1 MDCVDGNWK
10 RSKSGWE
17 IVIIKRFRLV
27 IGNDIHSAI
36 VIFCFCSTIAG
47 PELVMGLHWGEGE
60 RKESASNLNEKSCDW
75 VARSLFTALMQNCFH
90 FFLFLPLFTFFYFK
104 KISKNIQLETILSDS
119 MHHFVSLLRWFSST
133 TLLSLYLALTIT
145 HLTELKLDYRV
156 CIMRL

>member
-36 VIFCFCSTIAG
+36 VIFCNSIAG
-47 PELVMGLHWGEGE
+47 PELVMGLHWGEG
-60 RKESASNLNEKSCDW
+60 SAKSLLLISTKNLASGSRDHYLRRRCKI
-75 VARSLFTALMQNCFH
+75 VFI
-90 FFLFLPLFTFFYFK
+90 FFILAAVNVFYFK

-119 MHHFVSLLRWFSST
+119 MHHFVSLLRWVFST
-133 TLLSLYLALTIT
+133 TLLSLYLVLTIT